1 MLLDAWITTLHIA
14 FFAIGLSMSEGM
26 SLYMQSLLR
35 AGVPDTKLL
44 AARAKYF
51 DRIGAVAWLLCA
63 GTGLFLTCRSG
74 FDWTV
79 KWISVSVGLFAVL
92 ALNGIF
98 GHGRW
103 LNRVMISN
111 GDPGLLQRA
120 SRLKTVA
127 NLISFLV
134 VSTILALMVIKP
146 A

>member
-63 GTGLFLTCRSG
+63 GTGLFLCRDYPKCRRNPELS
-74 FDWTV
+74 D
-79 KWISVSVGLFAVL
+79 
-92 ALNGIF
+92 
-98 GHGRW
+98 
-103 LNRVMISN
+103 
-111 GDPGLLQRA
+111 
-120 SRLKTVA
+120 
-127 NLISFLV
+127 
-134 VSTILALMVIKP
+134 STLCET
-146 A
+146 